1 MKPLKLTITAFG
13 PYKDTEVIDFQ
24 ELGEHRLFAISG
36 KTGAGKTTIF
46 DAICY
51 ALYGSGS
58 GEDRQDTA
66 LLRSG
71 FAHDDVYTAV
81 ELVFEMHGKV
91 YQIVRQPGHIKEK
104 IKRLLGRK

>member
-71 FAHDDVYTAV
+71 FAHDEVYTAV

-104 IKRLLGRK
+104 K

>member
-13 PYKDTEVIDFQ
+13 PYKDTEVIDLQ

-58 GEDRQDTA
+58 GEDDQDTA
-66 LLRSG
+66 LLRCG
-71 FAHDDVYTAV
+71 FAHDAIYTAV
-81 ELVFEMHGKV
+81 E
-91 YQIVRQPGHIKEK
+91 
-104 IKRLLGRK
+104 